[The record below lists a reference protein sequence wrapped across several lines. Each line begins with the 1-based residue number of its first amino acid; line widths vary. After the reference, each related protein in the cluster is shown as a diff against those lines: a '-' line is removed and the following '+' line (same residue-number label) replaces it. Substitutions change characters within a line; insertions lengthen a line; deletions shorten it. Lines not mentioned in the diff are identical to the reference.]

1 MKPTWITI
9 GALLGFASVAAG
21 SFGAH
26 LLRARLEATGQALN
40 WETAVRYALA
50 HAVALVM
57 VGLLTRQPGSS
68 NAMLNVAGGCFLF
81 GTLIFSGLLGTLAV
95 TGMRWLGAVVPLGG
109 VLFLAGWIALAIAG
123 LARDR

>member
-1 MKPTWITI
+1 MKPTWITL

-26 LLRARLEATGQALN
+26 LLRTRLEATGQAAN

-50 HAVALVM
+50 HGLALVL
-57 VGLLTRQPGSS
+57 VGLLARSPGPSH
-68 NAMLNVAGGCFLF
+68 AMLNVAGGCFF
-81 GTLIFSGLLGTLAV
+81 SGTLIFSGLLGTLAL
-95 TGMRWLGAVVPLGG
+95 TGMRWLGAVVPIGG

-123 LARDR
+123 LDRGR